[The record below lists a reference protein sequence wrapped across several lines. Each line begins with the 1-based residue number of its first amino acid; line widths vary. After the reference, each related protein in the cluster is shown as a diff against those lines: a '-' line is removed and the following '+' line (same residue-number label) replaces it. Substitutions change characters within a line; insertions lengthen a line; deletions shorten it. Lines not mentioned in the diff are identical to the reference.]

1 MLTISVP
8 GIPSIIQGVMIRYM
22 YFDILYTELWMDK
35 FMSCIG
41 IDFDKMIND
50 TALNIQ
56 FSENGFNSKQFLKNS
71 GSSLVF
77 LIIYIFSWI
86 ILLLLLF
93 LSRISKSLANLK

>member
-35 FMSCIG
+35 FMSFIG
-41 IDFDKMIND
+41 IDFDKVTND

-93 LSRISKSLANLK
+93 LSRISKSLANL